1 MFATNL
7 CASYVAVLFDTFED
21 MTLAFPIPSR
31 RNRDTIDVKRD
42 ERKRLKSPGSFFYSQ
57 GWGQVLAA
65 GYFIDDRLAE
75 SARGGV
81 ALKHRH
87 RLHLALFGQLMA
99 SFEYFLKDFVAK
111 CVDATTNL
119 DEKIRKEKWLE
130 IDVDR
135 VLANRSG
142 MATIG
147 STLVHSTLGWHSPAQ
162 VNARYASLFKR
173 NAFSVREVETLE
185 KLWVLRHSVAHNA
198 GMIIH
203 YDATRIGDEMLAD
216 HAADIDANYIS
227 ETFKFLSPIAKTICE
242 ECGGNLLKEQFQP
255 LHARG
260 PDYVTDMP
268 VYSRLKP
275 LGEYVES
282 RTGELSPTDRTSYE
296 ADFARYSAP

>member
-1 MFATNL
+1 M
-7 CASYVAVLFDTFED
+7 
-21 MTLAFPIPSR
+21 AFPIPSP
-31 RNRDTIDVKRD
+31 RNRDTVDAQRD
-42 ERKRLKSPGSFFYSQ
+42 ERKRQKSPGSFFYSQ
-57 GWGQVLAA
+57 GRGQVLAA
-65 GYFIDDRLAE
+65 AYFTDDRLADV
-75 SARGGV
+75 ARGGV

-87 RLHLALFGQLMA
+87 RIHLALFGQLMA

-111 CVDATTNL
+111 TIDATTQL
-119 DEKIRKEKWLE
+119 DEKIKKEKWLE

-162 VNARYASLFKR
+162 VNARYVSLFTR
-173 NAFSVREVETLE
+173 NAFSAREVETLE

-216 HAADIDANYIS
+216 HAADIDADFIS
-227 ETFKFLSPIAKTICE
+227 ETFNFLNPIARTICQ
-242 ECGGNLLKEQFQP
+242 ECGGNLLKQHFQP
-255 LHARG
+255 LQARG
-260 PDYVTDMP
+260 PDFIADTS

-275 LGEYVES
+275 LFEYVES
-282 RTGELSPTDRTSYE
+282 RTTELSQIDQRSYN
-296 ADFARYSAP
+296 ADFARFSAP